1 VSGLLGQTDAPS
13 FFGAGARLT
22 GFLFDENLPRRLTFT
37 PSLPVTL
44 SVTLGKSISDRM
56 LWNHCRAKSLVVVTK
71 DADFSDRIMQETPPP
86 WIVHL
91 RFGNLRGKDYHALL
105 AKVWPSIEALLPA
118 HKLICV
124 YRDRIESFRDS

>member
-1 VSGLLGQTDAPS
+1 VPRLFCQTDAPS
-13 FFGAGARLT
+13 FFGAGGCLT

-37 PSLPVTL
+37 PSLPAIL
-44 SVTLGKSISDRM
+44 SVPLGKRVSDTM
-56 LWNHCRAKSLVVVTK
+56 VWNHCRNHLLAIVTK

-91 RFGNLRGKDYHALL
+91 RFGNLRSKDYHALL